1 MKTCAR
7 CGRTYPPEQV
17 LCPACGLALPGMRG
31 PAPADPNAGHIEFLL
46 AQLDG
51 WVRQGWVAPEQ
62 ARRLYDVYQERRA
75 RLPAGPPPAPPAAEA
90 RPQTASPALP
100 PQAPPPP
107 LPARR
112 PSPLAAFFEEQNIS
126 FWQLI
131 GALLLLAG
139 LAGLVGWTWGS
150 VGRYLVLALMLGLT
164 GGLYALARSRFVR
177 SQPLT
182 RAALTGVAALLVPL
196 DMVAVN
202 AFRLFGGSLG
212 TDQIGLAAS
221 LLCLPL
227 YGWLARRESGQW
239 PAGLLAADSAVA
251 VYFGVHAGLARA
263 PEWHGPAYGLSYAA
277 LAGLFLLAARR
288 QGDERRDLWFST
300 AYGATAAA
308 LGFALWLGGPDILGA
323 LASTLLLLALVY
335 GAAAVLFEDR
345 VFAFLSLSALSF
357 GGTLGLHRLGLGDWA
372 LRWYWYAAWVQA
384 VGFAAWATGH
394 GLTRRGRAS
403 LAGACCDG
411 ALALA
416 SLAATA
422 QAVHAALALGSFP
435 GVGLSGTG
443 LWGMLLLA
451 ALSLGFFALLRLGTV
466 AASVLAYAVV
476 LIGLLLSHS
485 ASAHSFPH
493 DQPNLGLF
501 LAMASLLLWRLG
513 RPRVSLA
520 AGALGL
526 LACAVYALANVFWET
541 TVLALPL
548 LILAYWVQRQS
559 AGALSVWPVAAASVL
574 EVLLLERR
582 LLPWAGVHAG
592 WEQNYGFGLFLLCVL
607 GLALGD
613 RLKSRDW
620 TWAALVV
627 AGATALGQLVYA
639 FEGAL
644 SYSPLLLLGAGAVIA
659 AGIGLVRRSPR
670 AADCAAGLA
679 GGFYLAFALGYF
691 STMLPAVEAAREALG
706 AAGLLVLAGLL
717 GLTAWRQGR
726 PMLVYAAALAA
737 AAGEAQGLHRVWHPA
752 PVVYALALWPLAA
765 GLYAAGAASAR
776 RTGDAPSPWLP
787 PLHSS
792 ALVISL
798 AALAGAVGVILL
810 DAGRAG
816 SVLLILAVCLY
827 GALYAAVAAVTRTGS
842 YAGLAALAF
851 SGAYGL
857 ALLRVTPALSSPR
870 LAFFLSLGGLFW
882 LATAQATARIAAAR
896 FAAPALNGR
905 AVAVG
910 LGAILVALLG
920 LGGADDRFIV
930 YTLLVSGSALLG
942 ASRGLGRPGWG
953 YAGVAAYF
961 LAYFAFLSKRL
972 GAPGLASSDFYLV
985 PAGLY
990 VLALGVLARRARR
1003 PAPQTYFLMGLLLVL
1018 TPTFVAAWQAQS
1030 GPFHSLLLLTECV
1043 AALFY
1048 GIAARIKAFVGA
1060 GTAFLVALLLRET
1073 RGMVGHIHWAVYAT
1087 LLGLGILGSA
1097 LFFEK
1102 RGEEARRWARAA
1114 REKLQGWD

>member
-7 CGRTYPPEQV
+7 CGRTYPPEQT
-17 LCPACGLALPGMRG
+17 LCPACGLALPGARG
-31 PAPADPNAGHIEFLL
+31 PTPADPNAGHIEFLL
-46 AQLDG
+46 GQLDD
-51 WVRQGWVAPEQ
+51 WVRQGWVTPEQ
-62 ARRLYDVYQERRA
+62 ARRLYDVYQERR
-75 RLPAGPPPAPPAAEA
+75 RWLPSGPPPMAPLAEA
-90 RPQTASPALP
+90 LPQAAAPEPPQT
-100 PQAPPPP
+100 PQPPP
-107 LPARR
+107 PARR

-150 VGRYLVLALMLGLT
+150 VGKYLVLALMLGLT

-177 SQPLT
+177 SQSLT

-196 DMVAVN
+196 DIVAVN
-202 AFRLFGGSLG
+202 AFRLLGGSLG
-212 TDQIGLAAS
+212 TDQIGLLAS

-227 YGWLARRESGQW
+227 YGRLARREAGRW
-239 PAGLLAADSAVA
+239 PAGLLAADVAVA
-251 VYFGVHAGLARA
+251 VYFGVHAGLARTS
-263 PEWHGPAYGLSYAA
+263 EWRGLAYGLSYAA

-288 QGDERRDLWFST
+288 QAQERRALWFST

-335 GAAAVLFEDR
+335 AAAAVLFEDR
-345 VFAFLSLSALSF
+345 VFVFLSLGALAV
-357 GGTLGLHRLGLGDWA
+357 GGALGLHRLGAGDWA
-372 LRWYWYAAWVQA
+372 PRWYWYAAWAQA
-384 VGFAAWATGH
+384 VGFASWAAGRA
-394 GLTRRGRAS
+394 LTRRGRVP
-403 LAGACCDG
+403 LAGACRDG

-416 SLAATA
+416 GLALTA
-422 QAVHAALALGSFP
+422 QAVRAALALSSFP
-435 GVGLSGTG
+435 TIGLSGVD

-451 ALSLGFFALLRLGTV
+451 AFSLGFFALLRRGIPS
-466 AASVLAYAVV
+466 ASVLTYAVV
-476 LIGLLLSHS
+476 LAGLLLSHY
-485 ASAHSFPH
+485 APAHSFPH
-493 DQPNLGLF
+493 DEPNLGLF
-501 LAMASLLLWRLG
+501 LAVASLLLWRLG
-513 RPRVSLA
+513 RPRVSLIA
-520 AGALGL
+520 VGLGQT
-526 LACAVYALANVFWET
+526 ACAVYALADVFWKT
-541 TVLALPL
+541 TTLALPL
-548 LILAYWVQRQS
+548 LIAAYWMQRRT
-559 AGALSVWPVAAASVL
+559 AGAFSVWPVVGASVL
-574 EVLLLERR
+574 EVLLVERR
-582 LLPWAGVHAG
+582 ALPWAGAHAG
-592 WEQNYGFGLFLLCVL
+592 WEQNYGLGPFLLCVL
-607 GLALGD
+607 WLALDD

-620 TWAALVV
+620 TRAALVV

-639 FEGAL
+639 FEGTL
-644 SYSPLLLLGAGAVIA
+644 PYSPLLLLGAGALIA
-659 AGIGLVRRSPR
+659 AGLGLARRSPR

-691 STMLPAVEAAREALG
+691 STMLPAVEAAREAL
-706 AAGLLVLAGLL
+706 AAVGLLVLAPLF

-726 PMLVYAAALAA
+726 PALVYAAALAA

-752 PVVYALALWPLAA
+752 PVVYASALWPLAA
-765 GLYAAGAASAR
+765 GLYAAGTAAAAR
-776 RTGDAPSPWLP
+776 RAVSMWLL

-798 AALAGAVGVILL
+798 AALAAAVGATLL
-810 DAGRAG
+810 DAGRSG
-816 SVLLILAVCLY
+816 SLLLVWAVCLY
-827 GALYAAVAAVTRTGS
+827 GALYAAVAGATRSGT

-857 ALLRVTPALSSPR
+857 ALLRVTPALSAPR

-882 LATAQATARIAAAR
+882 LATAQTAARTSAAR

-905 AVAVG
+905 AIAIG

-930 YTLLVSGSALLG
+930 YTFLVSGSAFLG
-942 ASRGLGRPGWG
+942 ASWGLGRPGWG

-972 GAPGLASSDFYLV
+972 GAPGLASSDFFLV

-990 VLALGVLARRARR
+990 VLGLGLLARRAKR
-1003 PAPQTYFLMGLLLVL
+1003 PAPQTYFLAGLLLVL

-1030 GPFHSLLLLTECV
+1030 GPVHSLLLLTECV

-1048 GIAARIKAFVGA
+1048 GIAARIKAFVG
-1060 GTAFLVALLLRET
+1060 GGLTFLVALLLRET
-1073 RGMVGHIHWAVYAT
+1073 QGMVGHIHWAVYAT
-1087 LLGLGILGSA
+1087 VLGLGILGSA

-1114 REKLQGWD
+1114 REKLKEWD